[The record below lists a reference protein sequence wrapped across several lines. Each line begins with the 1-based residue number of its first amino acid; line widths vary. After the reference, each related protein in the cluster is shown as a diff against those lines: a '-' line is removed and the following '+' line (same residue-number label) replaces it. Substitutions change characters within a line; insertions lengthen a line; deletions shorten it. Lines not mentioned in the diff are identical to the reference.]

1 MAARLP
7 SDWRDLFA
15 DDSCPPFANTQE
27 ACEAMQEELE
37 RTNPPTDTQPPEE
50 GAQLLDHK
58 PEERE
63 EAEKDEEPDEP
74 EKPEKPEETDSSSDD
89 SHNGSYNEPEPEKP
103 EEPEDAD
110 SEPELR
116 QKQLQAHSSSD
127 GEHKREYHKCSS
139 RRGAAALESETDE
152 KPTEPE
158 EPEKPEEPEDADSK
172 PELRQKHLQ
181 AHSSSDGEHKREYHK
196 CSSRRG
202 AAALESETD
211 EKPTEPEEPEKPE
224 EPEDADSKP
233 ELRQKHLQAHSSSD
247 GEGGR
252 EYHKLSSRTGALALE
267 DETEEGD
274 DEDTGHQEL
283 VPEGGKRQEAEP
295 EAYVV
300 HSSPDTGTTEPAP
313 DAVERARASC
323 KCVLQVRLD

>member
-1 MAARLP
+1 MAPLLP
-7 SDWRDLFA
+7 RNWRDVFA
-15 DDSCPPFANTQE
+15 DDSCPPFEDTQE
-27 ACEAMQEELE
+27 ACEAMQEHLE
-37 RTNPPTDTQPPEE
+37 RTQPPTDTQALEE
-50 GAQLLDHK
+50 GAQLPDYK

-74 EKPEKPEETDSSSDD
+74 EKPEETDSSSDD
-89 SHNGSYNEPEPEKP
+89 SHNGSYNEREPEKP
-103 EEPEDAD
+103 EEPEEAD
-110 SEPELR
+110 SKPELR
-116 QKQLQAHSSSD
+116 QKHLQAHSSSD
-127 GEHKREYHKCSS
+127 GEHKSEYHKCSS

-158 EPEKPEEPEDADSK
+158 EPEKPEEPEEANSK
-172 PELRQKHLQ
+172 PELRQKHQQ
-181 AHSSSDGEHKREYHK
+181 AVG
-196 CSSRRG
+196 
-202 AAALESETD
+202 
-211 EKPTEPEEPEKPE
+211 
-224 EPEDADSKP
+224 
-233 ELRQKHLQAHSSSD
+233 SSD
-247 GEGGR
+247 GEGER
-252 EYHKLSSRTGALALE
+252 EYHKFSSRTGALALE

-323 KCVLQVRLD
+323 KCVLQVRPD

>member
-7 SDWRDLFA
+7 SDWRALFA
-15 DDSCPPFANTQE
+15 EDSCPPFANTQE

-50 GAQLLDHK
+50 GAQLPDHK
-58 PEERE
+58 PEERK
-63 EAEKDEEPDEP
+63 EAEKDEEPDE
-74 EKPEKPEETDSSSDD
+74 PEKPEETDSSSDD
-89 SHNGSYNEPEPEKP
+89 SHNGSYNEREPEKP
-103 EEPEDAD
+103 EEPE
-110 SEPELR
+110 E
-116 QKQLQAHSSSD
+116 
-127 GEHKREYHKCSS
+127 
-139 RRGAAALESETDE
+139 
-152 KPTEPE
+152 
-158 EPEKPEEPEDADSK
+158 ADSK

-224 EPEDADSKP
+224 EPEEANSKP
-233 ELRQKHLQAHSSSD
+233 ELRQKHQQAVGSSD
-247 GEGGR
+247 GEGER
-252 EYHKLSSRTGALALE
+252 EYHKFSSRTGALALE

-283 VPEGGKRQEAEP
+283 VPEGGKRQEEEP

-323 KCVLQVRLD
+323 KCVLQVRPD